1 MPLCICGVPESMVSL
16 RLLKRSDG
24 GDVIKAYTAANLQ
37 DAHILIGLL
46 HAEGI
51 EARIF
56 NASAQGGLGEIPF
69 VQAYPEIWLVNPS
82 DRDRARRLFEAF
94 EQPGDG
100 ATSVRCVSCG
110 EDNPSGF
117 DICWNCQAGLRP
129 TPSGYSGG

>member
-1 MPLCICGVPESMVSL
+1 M
-16 RLLKRSDG
+16 RLPKCSDG
-24 GDVIKAYTAANLQ
+24 VEVIKAYTAANLQ

-69 VQAYPEIWLVNPS
+69 VQAYPEIWLVNPG
-82 DRDRARRLFEAF
+82 DQDRARRLFEAF
-94 EQPGDG
+94 EQPADG
-100 ATSVRCVSCG
+100 AEPVPCISCG

-117 DICWNCQAGLRP
+117 DICWNCQAVLRP
-129 TPSGYSGG
+129 SPSGYVAG